1 MLTSSRKAMLLA
13 RLAQDGQLAV
23 TPLATEFGLS
33 EDTVRR
39 DLRELAA
46 MGKLVRVHGGAVAI
60 SPTHQPLA
68 VRHNM
73 HGVEK
78 AQLARAGAD
87 LIHDGAIVILDGG
100 TTHLELACAVP
111 PERKC
116 TIVTHSPAVAA
127 SFERHTGV
135 EIILVG
141 GRLFRHSM
149 VAMGAETAEAF
160 GRLKADLLFLGVTGL
175 HPEVGL
181 TTGDSEEA
189 ALKRVMMKA
198 AGETVVL
205 ATADKINCAS
215 PWSIAPIMGLSTLM
229 TVTARP
235 DWLPA
240 AVDHRQVD

>member
-1 MLTSSRKAMLLA
+1 MLTSSRKTVFLE

-23 TPLATEFGLS
+23 TPLAIEFAVS

-46 MGKLVRVHGGAVAI
+46 LGKLVRVHGGAVPI

-68 VRHNM
+68 VRHAM
-73 HGVEK
+73 HGAEK

-87 LIHDGAIVILDGG
+87 LIRDGAIVILDGG
-100 TTHLELACAVP
+100 TTHLELANALP
-111 PERKC
+111 LERRC

-127 SFERHTGV
+127 SFERHKEV

-149 VAMGAETAEAF
+149 VAMGAETAETF
-160 GRLKADLLFLGVTGL
+160 GRLKADMFFLGVTGL
-175 HPEVGL
+175 HAEIGL
-181 TTGDSEEA
+181 TTGDSDEA
-189 ALKRVMMKA
+189 SLKRVMMKA

-215 PWSIAPIMGLSTLM
+215 PWGIAPVLALSTLI
-229 TVTARP
+229 TVNDRP
-235 DWLPA
+235 EWLPA
-240 AVDHRQVD
+240 TVDHIQAG